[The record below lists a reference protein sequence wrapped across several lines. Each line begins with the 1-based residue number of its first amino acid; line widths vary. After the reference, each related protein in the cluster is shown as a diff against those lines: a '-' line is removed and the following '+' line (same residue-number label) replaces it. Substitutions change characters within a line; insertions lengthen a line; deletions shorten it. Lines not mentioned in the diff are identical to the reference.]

1 MYALRVTI
9 NGKRTIVAGA
19 EDLSVLSA
27 MVTLTGKLG
36 TRAISPR
43 RGKPDLM
50 VRVGGLT
57 SRRNRPDE
65 HLEWLKNYNVKVGD
79 QYLVEII
86 KTNKVGRIIERRPSK
101 GKAATSGGRA
111 FYKELKEM
119 YLKLKKKYELTGRG
133 DR

>member
-9 NGKRTIVAGA
+9 NGKKTVVAGA

-27 MVTLTGKLG
+27 TVTLTGKLG
-36 TRAISPR
+36 ARAISPR

-79 QYLVEII
+79 QFLVEII
-86 KTNKVGRIIERRPSK
+86 KTNKAGRIIERRPSK
-101 GKAATSGGRA
+101 GKASTSSGRA
-111 FYKELKEM
+111 FYEELKQM
-119 YLKLKKKYELTGRG
+119 YLRLKRKYEPET
-133 DR
+133 

>member
-9 NGKRTIVAGA
+9 NGKQTIVAGA

-36 TRAISPR
+36 TRAASPR

-57 SRRNRPDE
+57 SRRKRSDE

-79 QYLVEII
+79 QFLVEII
-86 KTNKVGRIIERRPSK
+86 KTNKAGRVVERRPAN
-101 GKAATSGGRA
+101 GKAPTSSERS
-111 FYKELKEM
+111 FYKQLKKTYLELKA
-119 YLKLKKKYELTGRG
+119 KYEPET
-133 DR
+133 